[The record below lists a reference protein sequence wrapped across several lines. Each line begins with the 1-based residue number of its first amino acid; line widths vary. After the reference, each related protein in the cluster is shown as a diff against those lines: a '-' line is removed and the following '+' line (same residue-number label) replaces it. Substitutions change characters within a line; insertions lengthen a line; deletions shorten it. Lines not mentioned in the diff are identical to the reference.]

1 MYCDDGQE
9 MRERI
14 NEFKIVQKRQT
25 GASKYK
31 DKSFSETTGF
41 VDQLVMNFDSNEN
54 IKRAV
59 ISEIF
64 LSNTDNSTHGK
75 RVIHHLHII
84 GEIVGYGHSFCNLR
98 VRENKNQVSVIAHN
112 LFSFDLKKKGLR
124 LSSWRTTNLGIGRK
138 HLTSINYANIAYQ
151 VY

>member
-1 MYCDDGQE
+1 

-41 VDQLVMNFDSNEN
+41 VDERAMNFDSN
-54 IKRAV
+54 KKMKGAV

-64 LSNTDNSTHGK
+64 LSKTDNLIHGK
-75 RVIHHLHII
+75 HVTHHLHII
-84 GEIVGYGHSFCNLR
+84 GEILGYT
-98 VRENKNQVSVIAHN
+98 
-112 LFSFDLKKKGLR
+112 FS
-124 LSSWRTTNLGIGRK
+124 I
-138 HLTSINYANIAYQ
+138 
-151 VY
+151 